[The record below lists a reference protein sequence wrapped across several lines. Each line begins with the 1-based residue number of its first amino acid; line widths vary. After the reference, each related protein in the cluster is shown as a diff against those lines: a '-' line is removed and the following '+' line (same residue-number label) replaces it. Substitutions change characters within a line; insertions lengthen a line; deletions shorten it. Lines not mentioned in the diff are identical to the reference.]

1 MDIDGKK
8 SETPKNKNRITNIK
22 CRLFTSTF
30 WDGIATK
37 LVESITSVKV
47 WGLAA
52 VTIVGTW
59 LLINNFI
66 TGTNWAT
73 AITGVYGVI
82 FGMREVFK
90 ISKVQEMARNGNSD
104 KARDMSV

>member
-1 MDIDGKK
+1 MDIGGKK
-8 SETPKNKNRITNIK
+8 SESTKCKKRTKITS
-22 CRLFTSTF
+22 CRLFTFVF

-37 LVESITSVKV
+37 IVESITSVKV